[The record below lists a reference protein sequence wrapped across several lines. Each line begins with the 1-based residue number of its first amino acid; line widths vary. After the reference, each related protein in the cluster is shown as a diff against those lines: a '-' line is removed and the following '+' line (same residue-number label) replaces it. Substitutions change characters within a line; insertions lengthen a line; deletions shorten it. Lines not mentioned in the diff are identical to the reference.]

1 MGYNKI
7 IIAFFLAL
15 VPFLTKAQTDDWPRF
30 ELYQLVQG
38 QDSGIFVITDADS
51 NLIFAPFMR
60 FRFDP
65 DTALI
70 INNDTVAYRFKF
82 EEGLGISIEYDSAT
96 NTYQFQSLAIEDTVY
111 NGTASTI
118 PKGTP
123 LYAAG
128 VQGNYWS
135 VAPADAADTAKMPV
149 VAIAGEN
156 IAAGAEGVGL
166 IKGHIKQVNTTG
178 LSDGEEVYVAA
189 GGGYTNIKPKGENV
203 LIQRLGTV
211 IKGNSANGS
220 GIINLG
226 DPQSVSN
233 LNPDKIFIGGADSI
247 VTTINLKTL
256 ISDSLFNYVQK
267 TVLNDTLLNYT
278 SKQLLTD
285 SLSKYLLTVNYFRD
299 STRLFQDSIL
309 NHYQNATLVKSD
321 TIRLPIGGAATPS
334 YWDSVGTGNLVNT
347 NTGNV
352 GIGQSSPAYKLD
364 VNGTGNIQDQ
374 FRAGAGYFRASNG
387 IVSVGASDATLPFEV
402 GGEVRLRSNVY
413 LASPDGKVLIDTTFG
428 TTGEANYKLE
438 VNGDV
443 NLIGS
448 GTAYR
453 INGTPI
459 LGGKWSDGTGG
470 AIYYNSGNVG
480 IGDATPSYTLE
491 VNGTFAVDGNTFY
504 VDSSNNRIGIGLLGP
519 SEALDVNGDING
531 RAYTSMGI
539 DSSTGVGWHRASSG
553 TFGIFTDG
561 NNRLLINSS
570 GEVTIRNLAGV
581 NDIGADATG
590 KLQAATS
597 DITLKNVIG
606 ENNNGLETALK
617 IKTIRYKWKDESNQ
631 GNQEEIGFIAQN
643 LQNVLPESVYT
654 IKTNGK
660 LGLKKDAI
668 LATLVKAIQEQ
679 QTQIEE
685 LKAEI
690 KQLKKKQKQ
699 D

>member
-178 LSDGEEVYVAA
+178 LNDGDEVYLKA

-233 LNPDKIFIGGADSI
+233 LNPDKIFIGGADST

-256 ISDSLFNYVQK
+256 ISDS
-267 TVLNDTLLNYT
+267 LLNYT

-321 TIRLPIGGAATPS
+321 TIRLPIGGAASPS

-364 VNGTGNIQDQ
+364 VNGTMNVSDA
-374 FRAGAGYFRASNG
+374 FRAQNGYFRVFG
-387 IVSVGASDATLPFEV
+387 DVVSINASDAVLPFEV
-402 GGEVRLRSNVY
+402 GGEVRFRSNVY
-413 LASPDGKVLIDTTFG
+413 LATPNGSVLIDTTNG
-428 TTGEANYKLE
+428 TPGQPNYKLE

-480 IGDATPSYTLE
+480 IGTATPSYPLD
-491 VNGTFAVDGNTFY
+491 VVGSASIDGNTFY
-504 VDSSNNRIGIGLLGP
+504 VDSGNNRIGIGLLGP

-597 DITLKNVIG
+597 DITLKNVIE

-631 GNQEEIGFIAQN
+631 GNQEEIGFSAQN
-643 LQNVLPESVYT
+643 LEKVLPESVYT

-679 QTQIEE
+679 QAQIEE
-685 LKAEI
+685 LKADI
-690 KQLKKKQKQ
+690 KQLKKKQKIN
-699 D
+699 

>member
-7 IIAFFLAL
+7 ILALFLAL
-15 VPFLTKAQTDDWPRF
+15 VPFLTNAQTEDWPRF

-70 INNDTVAYRFKF
+70 INNDTVAYRIHFQ
-82 EEGLGISIEYDSAT
+82 EGLGISIEYDSAT
-96 NTYQFQSLAIEDTVY
+96 NTYLFQSLAIEDTVY

-135 VAPADAADTAKMPV
+135 VAPANAADTAKMPV

-156 IAAGAEGVGL
+156 IASGAEGIGL

-178 LSDGEEVYVAA
+178 LADGDEVYVAA
-189 GGGYTNIKPKGENV
+189 GGGYTNVKPKGENV
-203 LIQRLGTV
+203 LVQRLGTV

-233 LNPDKIFIGGADSI
+233 LNPNKIFIGGADST
-247 VTTINLKTL
+247 VTTIN
-256 ISDSLFNYVQK
+256 
-267 TVLNDTLLNYT
+267 
-278 SKQLLTD
+278 LTD
-285 SLSKYLLTVNYFRD
+285 SLSKYLLTVNYIID
-299 STRLFQDSIL
+299 STRLFQDTIL
-309 NHYQNATLVKSD
+309 RHYQNASIVKSD
-321 TIRLPIGGAATPS
+321 TIRLASGVATPS

-364 VNGTGNIQDQ
+364 VNGTLNVQSTARFNNGNVVVSSDSYI
-374 FRAGAGYFRASNG
+374 G
-387 IVSVGASDATLPFEV
+387 ILNSSPLFPLDVS
-402 GGEVRLRSNVY
+402 GEARITGNTF
-413 LASPDGKVLIDTTFG
+413 LAFPNGKVLIDTSAG

-453 INGTPI
+453 INGVPI
-459 LGGKWSDGTGG
+459 LGGKWSDGSGG
-470 AIYYNSGNVG
+470 AIYYNSGFVG

-491 VNGTFAVDGNTFY
+491 VNGNMVVDGNTFY
-504 VDSSNNRIGIGLLGP
+504 VDSANNRIGIGLLGP
-519 SEALDVNGDING
+519 SEVLDVNGDING
-531 RAYTSMGI
+531 RSYTSMGI

-561 NNRLLINSS
+561 NNRLLVNST
-570 GEVTIRNLAGV
+570 GEVTIRNLTTNGTV
-581 NDIGADATG
+581 YSNNSILTNTNPSDKRLKENITNLKYGLNEINKLNPVSFQYKDSND
-590 KLQAATS
+590 KS
-597 DITLKNVIG
+597 
-606 ENNNGLETALK
+606 
-617 IKTIRYKWKDESNQ
+617 IKFGY
-631 GNQEEIGFIAQN
+631 IAQEAKEII
-643 LQNVLPESVYT
+643 PEAVQ
-654 IKTNGK
+654 IQ
-660 LGLKKDAI
+660 KDGYFGMYPDKIDVIA
-668 LATLVKAIQEQ
+668 VKAIQELYEMVISQ

-685 LKAEI
+685 LKQEV
-690 KQLKKKQKQ
+690 KRLKNKK
-699 D
+699 

>member
-82 EEGLGISIEYDSAT
+82 QEGLGISIEYDSET
-96 NTYQFQSLAIEDTVY
+96 NTYLFQSLSIEDTVY
-111 NGTASTI
+111 NGTASLI

-135 VAPADAADTAKMPV
+135 VAPADAGDANKMPV
-149 VAIAGEN
+149 VIIAGED
-156 IAAGAEGVGL
+156 IGAGEEGIGL
-166 IKGHIKQVNTTG
+166 IKGHIRQVNTTG
-178 LSDGEEVYVAA
+178 LASGAEVYVAV
-189 GGGYTNIKPKGENV
+189 GGGYTATKPKGENAIV
-203 LIQRLGTV
+203 QRLGTV
-211 IKGNSANGS
+211 IKGNSTNGS

-226 DPQSVSN
+226 DPRTTSN
-233 LNPDKIFIGGADSI
+233 LNPDKIFIGGADST
-247 VTTINLKTL
+247 VTTINLKTF
-256 ISDSLFNYVQK
+256 ISDSLSNYVRK

-352 GIGQSSPAYKLD
+352 GINQSSPAYRLD
-364 VNGTGNIQDQ
+364 VNGTGNIQEQ
-374 FRAGAGYFRASNG
+374 FRAGSGYFRASNG

-428 TTGEANYKLE
+428 TTGQPNYKLE

-453 INGTPI
+453 INGVAIGGGNLIINDNATARVLTATGISDTIDAEINLTYSPENSI
-459 LGGKWSDGTGG
+459 LRVGGSTANSSLQLFNSTTGAIQGNDGLQLIIDGLNAELKNFENGSISFLTNSISRMKIESDGD
-470 AIYYNSGNVG
+470 VG
-480 IGDATPSYTLE
+480 IGVSSTTYKLE
-491 VNGTFAVDGNTFY
+491 VNGNVK
-504 VDSSNNRIGIGLLGP
+504 VDSLFYNGLQQLSDKSIKTNIKPIKNQLENITKLNPVSFEFNDKIKSRKGQKGIGL
-519 SEALDVNGDING
+519 
-531 RAYTSMGI
+531 
-539 DSSTGVGWHRASSG
+539 
-553 TFGIFTDG
+553 
-561 NNRLLINSS
+561 
-570 GEVTIRNLAGV
+570 
-581 NDIGADATG
+581 
-590 KLQAATS
+590 
-597 DITLKNVIG
+597 
-606 ENNNGLETALK
+606 
-617 IKTIRYKWKDESNQ
+617 
-631 GNQEEIGFIAQN
+631 IAQELEKVYPN
-643 LQNVLPESVYT
+643 LVSTSREDFKSVSY
-654 IKTNGK
+654 ID
-660 LGLKKDAI
+660 LIPYLI
-668 LATLVKAIQEQ
+668 SAIQEQ
-679 QTQIEE
+679 QAQIEE
-685 LKAEI
+685 LKSEV
-690 KQLKKKQKQ
+690 KQLKKKVKQ
-699 D
+699 N